1 MTRKDLNNW
10 IMYHEIHH
18 LSRLGF
24 SNRRIALHMGIDAR
38 TVAKYLR
45 INDIKQ
51 RLPILKLLAH
61 YGIKADKNY
70 HIRCPFHQDDKPSC
84 KIYPETGTYHCF
96 ACGKTGD
103 VIQFIQ
109 NKEGCTK
116 HEAILKAKALINP
129 VESKELFHRVN
140 EMPTPATKAET
151 PKESIMKEDFKTLFA
166 DQQKALSPETPSSQR
181 SFKALEYIK
190 QRGLEHVQ
198 EIGFNSGNK
207 WKKLKQ
213 CITFPLKDA
222 KGNIVSLY
230 GRRITE
236 SNGYSLEYG
245 KHYYSENR
253 SGLYPCYPE
262 ENTEILIFTEAII
275 DAATLLQ
282 IPEITEHFKI
292 LSCYGHLA
300 FVKEAQ
306 EAVKNLP
313 KLKEV
318 IIFFDGDQGGL
329 DGIKHV
335 SEIMQQIKPGVKIT
349 AVATPEKEDINSL
362 YVKYDKD
369 CLIQLINERKPV
381 TEVEFF
387 SSTEPNLIEKEISTL
402 NHQQI
407 NTSPLDTTNSNKIT
421 YETQTARYIVKD
433 GLPKQLDKML
443 ISLDVQH
450 LETALKYRCRLDLY
464 EEKQTRREAR
474 EAAEKLD
481 LRSDLVENDLSNLC
495 DMLEEH
501 RENGLE
507 TNNSKDNDPT
517 PDLPTQ
523 AKCKDFLSK
532 PELINRINELIGK
545 SGITGEFNNRLFLFI
560 IASSYKMPD
569 TLHALIQGSSGS
581 GKTHL
586 LSKIAALMPPERVVK
601 FTRVTENSFYNYD
614 EFFFRNKLICL
625 EDIDGLK
632 EEALFAW
639 RELISNNQLSSST
652 SQKDE
657 NGNIRSAQRIVRGP
671 MASICATTHGAIYE
685 DNMSRLFIIAVD
697 ESGEQTLHIMEY
709 QSKVSAGLIKKDEE
723 KEAREFLQNCI
734 RMLKPLEVINPY
746 ADKIKLPPQAH
757 KIRRLHELFLSFVK
771 QITLIHQYQ
780 RKRDQQGRVITA
792 PEDLKI
798 AVEIMFDSIFL
809 KVDELDGSL
818 RQFFEQLK
826 EYILQKE
833 NPQNYEFTQREVRQ
847 ALNLSKT
854 SLFRHLNS
862 LIELEYISTSGG
874 YQNRGLK
881 YKISY
886 WDNVTKLREQIKE
899 YLNNQ
904 LDKL

>member
-1 MTRKDLNNW
+1 M
-10 IMYHEIHH
+10 E
-18 LSRLGF
+18 
-24 SNRRIALHMGIDAR
+24 
-38 TVAKYLR
+38 

-51 RLPILKLLAH
+51 RLPILKLLAY

-109 NKEGCTK
+109 DKEGCTK
-116 HEAILKAKALINP
+116 HEAILKAKALIN
-129 VESKELFHRVN
+129 
-140 EMPTPATKAET
+140 EMPTTATKAET

-213 CITFPLKDA
+213 CITFPLKD
-222 KGNIVSLY
+222 KGGNVVSLY

-253 SGLYPCYPE
+253 SGLYPCYPAPE
-262 ENTEILIFTEAII
+262 TEILIFTEAII

-282 IPEITEHFKI
+282 IAEITEHFKI
-292 LSCYGHLA
+292 LSCYGNLA

-313 KLKEV
+313 NLKEA

-335 SEIMQQIKPGVKIT
+335 SEIMQQIRPDVKVT
-349 AVATPEKEDINSL
+349 AVATPEKEDVNSL
-362 YVKYDKD
+362 FVKYDKD
-369 CLIQLINERKPV
+369 CLIQLINERKPA
-381 TEVEFF
+381 ESFL
-387 SSTEPNLIEKEISTL
+387 SSEITLIEDSPASENRKISTS
-402 NHQQI
+402 NHQHI
-407 NTSPLDTTNSNKIT
+407 NTSPLNTENPNKIT
-421 YETQTARYIVKD
+421 YETQTASYIVKG
-433 GLPKQLDKML
+433 GLPRQLDKML

-464 EEKQTRREAR
+464 EEKQTRKEAR

-481 LRSDLVENDLSNLC
+481 LRSDLIENDLSTLC
-495 DMLEEH
+495 DLLEEH

-507 TNNSKDNDPT
+507 TNNPKDNDPT

-523 AKCKDFLSK
+523 SKCKDFLSK
-532 PELINRINELIGK
+532 PNLINRINELIGK
-545 SGITGEFNNRLFLFI
+545 SGITGEFNNRIFLFI

-586 LSKIAALMPPERVVK
+586 LGKVADLMPQERVER
-601 FTRVTENSFYNYD
+601 FTRITDNSLYNYG
-614 EFFFRNKLICL
+614 EFELMYHLLCL
-625 EDIDGLK
+625 EDVDGLK

-639 RELISNNQLSSST
+639 RELISNNMLRSST
-652 SQKDE
+652 SQKDD
-657 NGNIRSAQRIVRGP
+657 NGNSRGAKRIVRGP
-671 MASICATTHGAIYE
+671 MASLCATTHGHIYE

-697 ESGEQTLHIMEY
+697 ESPEQTARIIEY
-709 QSKVSAGLIKKDEE
+709 QSKLAAGLIKKEDET
-723 KEAREFLQNCI
+723 EAKEFLQNCV
-734 RMLKPLEVINPY
+734 RMLKPYKVINPY
-746 ADKIKLPPQAH
+746 ADKIKLPQQAH
-757 KIRRLHELFLSFVK
+757 KIRRLHELFLCFVK
-771 QITLIHQYQ
+771 QITLINQYQ
-780 RKRDQQGRVITA
+780 RKKDQQGRLITEK
-792 PEDLKI
+792 EDLQT

-818 RQFFEQLK
+818 RQFFENLK
-826 EYILQKE
+826 EYINSKPTPE
-833 NPQNYEFTQREVRQ
+833 NYEFIQREVRH
-847 ALNLSKT
+847 ALNTSKT
-854 SLFRHLNS
+854 QLQRYLNE
-862 LIELEYISTSGG
+862 LVELEYIGQSGG
-874 YQNRGLK
+874 YQNRGYK
-881 YKISY
+881 YKILW
-886 WDNVTKLREQIKE
+886 WDDIVKVREGIKQYLKEQI
-899 YLNNQ
+899 
-904 LDKL
+904 DKL

>member
-1 MTRKDLNNW
+1 M
-10 IMYHEIHH
+10 EI
-18 LSRLGF
+18 
-24 SNRRIALHMGIDAR
+24 NE
-38 TVAKYLR
+38 
-45 INDIKQ
+45 IKQ

-109 NKEGCTK
+109 DKEGCTK
-116 HEAILKAKALINP
+116 HEAILKAKALIN
-129 VESKELFHRVN
+129 
-140 EMPTPATKAET
+140 EMPTTATKAET

-213 CITFPLKDA
+213 CITFPLKD
-222 KGNIVSLY
+222 KNGNITSLY

-236 SNGYSLEYG
+236 ITPGYKQNYALEYG

-262 ENTEILIFTEAII
+262 ENTEILILTEAII

-282 IPEITEHFKI
+282 IPEITEHYTI
-292 LSCYGHLA
+292 LSCYGNLA
-300 FVKEAQ
+300 FTKEMQ
-306 EAVKNLP
+306 EAVKGLP
-313 KLKEV
+313 TLKEV

-335 SEIMQQIKPGVKIT
+335 TEILNQIKPGTKVT
-349 AVATPEKEDINSL
+349 AVSTPEKEDVNSL

-381 TEVEFF
+381 TGDESFL
-387 SSTEPNLIEKEISTL
+387 SSEITLTEKREPTAQEYKTP
-402 NHQQI
+402 
-407 NTSPLDTTNSNKIT
+407 SPLNTENPNKII
-421 YETQTARYIVKD
+421 YETQTARYIVKG

-450 LETALKYRCRLDLY
+450 LETGIKYRTRLDLY
-464 EEKQTRREAR
+464 EERQTRKEAR

-481 LRSDLVENDLSNLC
+481 LRSDLIETDLSKLC
-495 DMLEEH
+495 DLLEEE
-501 RENGLE
+501 REREFENMKKNQSDNGE
-507 TNNSKDNDPT
+507 TLVP
-517 PDLPTQ
+517 LAEQ

-532 PELINRINELIGK
+532 PNLITRINELIGK
-545 SGITGEFNNRLFLFI
+545 SGITGEENNRLFLFI

-586 LSKIAALMPPERVVK
+586 LGKIADLMPQERVER
-601 FTRVTENSFYNYD
+601 FTRITDNSLYNYG
-614 EFFFRNKLICL
+614 EYELMHHLLCL
-625 EDIDGLK
+625 EDVDGLK

-639 RELISNNQLSSST
+639 RELISNNMLRSST
-652 SQKDE
+652 SQKDD
-657 NGNIRSAQRIVRGP
+657 NGNSRGAKRIVRGP
-671 MASICATTHGAIYE
+671 MASMCATTHGHIYE

-697 ESGEQTLHIMEY
+697 ESPEQTARIIEH
-709 QSKVSAGLIKKDEE
+709 QSRLAAGIIN
-723 KEAREFLQNCI
+723 KEQENEAKTFLQNCV
-734 RMLKPLEVINPY
+734 RMLKPYKVVNPY
-746 ADKIKLPPQAH
+746 ADKIKLPQQAH
-757 KIRRLHELFLSFVK
+757 KIRRLHELFLCFVK
-771 QITLIHQYQ
+771 QITLINQYQ
-780 RKRDQQGRVITA
+780 RKRDQQGRIITEK
-792 PEDLKI
+792 EDLET
-798 AVEIMFDSIFL
+798 AVEIMFESIFL

-818 RQFFEQLK
+818 RQFFESLK
-826 EYILQKE
+826 TYLEEKPNSQ
-833 NPQNYEFTQREVRQ
+833 QYEFTQREIRH
-847 ALNLSKT
+847 ALHVSKT
-854 SLFRHLNS
+854 QLHRYINE
-862 LIELEYISTSGG
+862 LIELEYIQQNGG
-874 YQNRGLK
+874 YANKGFK

-886 WDNVTKLREQIKE
+886 WDNIQKLRNEIQTYLQNQISG
-899 YLNNQ
+899 LVSQTDGTPDGTLQSPSN
-904 LDKL
+904 L